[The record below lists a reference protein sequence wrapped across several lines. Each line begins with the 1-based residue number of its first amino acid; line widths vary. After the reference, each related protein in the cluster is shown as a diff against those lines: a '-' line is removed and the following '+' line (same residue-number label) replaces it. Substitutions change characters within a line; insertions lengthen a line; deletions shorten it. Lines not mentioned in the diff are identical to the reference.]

1 MENYVTRASV
11 WHHEAP
17 LICHGFICGSNAGKM
32 NEASNKRIKLNQ

>member
-32 NEASNKRIKLNQ
+32 ILFVLILV

>member
-11 WHHEAP
+11 WHHEAL

-32 NEASNKRIKLNQ
+32 NEASNIRIK